1 MPRYYFDVYDGERS
15 LVDEDGMEL
24 EDVDASKVEVRQVL
38 ADFARD
44 VVRKGSHQSFAVN
57 VRDEAGQIVLRG
69 ILSLV
74 IEELTLDG

>member
-15 LVDEDGMEL
+15 LTDENGMEL

-57 VRDEAGQIVLRG
+57 VRDEVGQILLRG

>member
-15 LVDEDGMEL
+15 LADEHGMEL

-44 VVRKGSHQSFAVN
+44 VVM
-57 VRDEAGQIVLRG
+57 
-69 ILSLV
+69 SLC
-74 IEELTLDG
+74 L

>member
-15 LVDEDGMEL
+15 LTDEHGMEL